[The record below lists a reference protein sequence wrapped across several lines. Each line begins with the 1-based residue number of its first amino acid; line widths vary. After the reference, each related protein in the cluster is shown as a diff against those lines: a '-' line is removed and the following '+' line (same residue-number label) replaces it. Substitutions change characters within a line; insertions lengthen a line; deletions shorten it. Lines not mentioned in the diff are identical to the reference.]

1 METFPKEMVAFSLKK
16 CVLTIDDNGDKD
28 DQISCFK
35 LGRPCADGCKVLKEQ
50 VMIFSE
56 QKNMHNLFEITESK
70 VEDAQFADN
79 IISDDEEDD
88 VDID

>member
-1 METFPKEMVAFSLKK
+1 MVAFSFKK
-16 CVLTIDDNGDKD
+16 CALTIDDNGEEDE
-28 DQISCFK
+28 QISCFK
-35 LGRPCADGCKVLKEQ
+35 LGRPCADGYKVLKEQ

-56 QKNMHNLFEITESK
+56 QKNMGNLFEMTESK

-79 IISDDEEDD
+79 IVSYVEEDD

>member
-16 CVLTIDDNGDKD
+16 CVLTIDDNGDED

-35 LGRPCADGCKVLKEQ
+35 LGRPCADGYKVLKEQ

>member
-16 CVLTIDDNGDKD
+16 CVLTIDGNGDED

-35 LGRPCADGCKVLKEQ
+35 LGRPCADGYKVLKEQ